1 MTRTILWQLAF
12 VLLLLTCNFTTAA
25 TLVTG
30 ICIGFW
36 FCVIQLAIAME
47 VRKNEKS

>member
-1 MTRTILWQLAF
+1 MTNALLWQLAL
-12 VLLLLTCNFTTAA
+12 VLLLLTCNFNTAA

-36 FCVIQLAIAME
+36 FCVIQLALAME
-47 VRKNEKS
+47 AKKNEKN